1 MGRQKRGDGASD
13 AVVVEA
19 DGMLWKPRPGARI
32 SAEVFLA
39 ARRFYFGTLE
49 AAEWNPWLREER
61 AADSSRNGQAPR
73 R

>member
-1 MGRQKRGDGASD
+1 M
-13 AVVVEA
+13 
-19 DGMLWKPRPGARI
+19 
-32 SAEVFLA
+32 FLA